1 MKQSK
6 QVAIVTGAT
15 SGIGEA
21 IARLLAN
28 NGVNVV
34 INSVRSVEKGQLLA
48 NELTGAVYCQG
59 DISQQAD
66 CQNIINLALEQFG
79 QLDILVNNANKSV
92 RQEAETIEAVS
103 SDVLRQTLDGNVIA
117 TWQMI
122 QTAIPY
128 LRDSG
133 NGNII
138 NITASSGINPASSM
152 SGMPLAVAKAAL
164 NHLTKLL
171 AVSCGPHIR
180 ANAIAPGL
188 IETPRTQHLEETIQY
203 FCDRS
208 PLKTVGQPND
218 IAELA
223 LAIIKSKYINGEVI
237 MADGG
242 FVHV

>member
-1 MKQSK
+1 MNQSK

-34 INSVRSVEKGQLLA
+34 INSVRSVDKGQLLA
-48 NELTGAVYCQG
+48 EQLDGAVYCQG
-59 DISQQAD
+59 DISEASD
-66 CQNIINLALEQFG
+66 CRNIIQSTLEQFG
-79 QLDILVNNANKSV
+79 QLDILVNNANKPV
-92 RQEAETIEAVS
+92 RVEADTIDTISNDA
-103 SDVLRQTLDGNVIA
+103 LRQTLDGNVIA

-122 QTAIPY
+122 QGAIPY
-128 LRDSG
+128 LRDSN

-138 NITASSGINPASSM
+138 NITASSGINPASAM

-171 AVSCGPHIR
+171 ATSCGPHIR
-180 ANAIAPGL
+180 TNAVAPGL
-188 IETPRTQHLEETIQY
+188 IETPRTQQSQEVIQH
-203 FCDRS
+203 FRDKS

-218 IAELA
+218 IAELV
-223 LAIIKSKYINGEVI
+223 LAVIKSKYINGEVI